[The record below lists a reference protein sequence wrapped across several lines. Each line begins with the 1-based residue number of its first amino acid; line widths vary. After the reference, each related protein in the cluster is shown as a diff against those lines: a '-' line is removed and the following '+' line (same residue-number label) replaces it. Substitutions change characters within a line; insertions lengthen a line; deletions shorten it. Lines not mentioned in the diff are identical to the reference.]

1 MRVTIVGSG
10 DAFCSGGRAHT
21 CIEVAVKGH
30 SVLVDFGASSIL
42 AFKAQG
48 RSFNAIDAIII
59 SHLHGDHFG
68 GLPYMLLDCQFA
80 SRRTRPLTIAGPP
93 GLRDRFMKSFKL
105 AYPGLIETG
114 WNFEWPIVEVE
125 PEVPT
130 EIAGFDLLTQL
141 VVHPSGAPATGI
153 RLSHGGKT
161 FAFSGDTEWTD
172 KLYDIA
178 AGADLF
184 VTDCCSGQEK
194 VPGHIDWPTLKENL
208 PHFTAKRIAATHFSP
223 SALLRM
229 EDMIRAGVVP
239 AHDGLSFDF

>member
-1 MRVTIVGSG
+1 MHVTIVGSG

-48 RSFNAIDAIII
+48 RSFNSIDAILI

-68 GLPYMLLDCQFA
+68 GLPYMLLDCQFS
-80 SRRTRPLTIAGPP
+80 SRRKRPMIIAGPP
-93 GLRDRFMKSFKL
+93 GLQDRLMRSFKL

-114 WNFEWPIVEVE
+114 WNFEWPIIEIE
-125 PEVPT
+125 PEVAT
-130 EIAGFDLLTQL
+130 QIAGFSLLT
-141 VVHPSGAPATGI
+141 VPVTHPSGAPATGM

-172 KLYDIA
+172 RLYSIA
-178 AGADLF
+178 AGADIF
-184 VTDCCSGQEK
+184 VTDCCSGAEK
-194 VPGHIDWPTLKENL
+194 IPGHIDWPTLKANL
-208 PHFTAKRIAATHFSP
+208 PKLTAKRIVATHFSP
-223 SALLRM
+223 SALEKMDEMSL
-229 EDMIRAGVVP
+229 AGVFP
-239 AHDGLSFDF
+239 AVDGLSFDV